1 MSYHVNM
8 SEIINK
14 ILKELDE
21 LEAATDKL
29 HENLGGVKTQ
39 TDLEVAILSRQ
50 LADAQAKNIR
60 ATQLIDKSIAQLK
73 GLK

>member
-1 MSYHVNM
+1 M

-21 LEAATDKL
+21 LEAVTDKL

-39 TDLEVAILSRQ
+39 TDLEVAILSRH
-50 LADAQAKNIR
+50 LADANAKNAR

>member
-50 LADAQAKNIR
+50 LADANAKNIR

-73 GLK
+73 GIK

>member
-1 MSYHVNM
+1 M

-21 LEAATDKL
+21 LEAVTDKL
-29 HENLGGVKTQ
+29 HENLGGAKTQ
-39 TDLEVAILSRQ
+39 TDLEVAILSRH
-50 LADAQAKNIR
+50 LADANAKNVR

>member
-1 MSYHVNM
+1 M
-8 SEIINK
+8 SEIMNK

-21 LEAATDKL
+21 LEIATDKL
-29 HENLGGVKTQ
+29 YENLGGDKTQ

-50 LADAQAKNIR
+50 LSDAQAKNIR
-60 ATQLIDKSIAQLK
+60 AAQLIDKSIAQLK

>member
-1 MSYHVNM
+1 M
-8 SEIINK
+8 SEITNK

-21 LEAATDKL
+21 LEAAADKL

-50 LADAQAKNIR
+50 LADAHDKNIR
-60 ATQLIDKSIAQLK
+60 ATQLIDKSITELK